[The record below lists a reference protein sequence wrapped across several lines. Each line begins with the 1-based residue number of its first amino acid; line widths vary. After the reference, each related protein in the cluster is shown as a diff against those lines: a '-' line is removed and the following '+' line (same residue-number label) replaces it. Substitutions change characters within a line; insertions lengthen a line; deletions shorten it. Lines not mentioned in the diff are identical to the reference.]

1 MESKEITSEIEDG
14 QSLTDQGNG
23 QAEIANSQSAIRNP
37 QSAIRGR
44 RHHRRRRLGR
54 QIFSKE
60 VLYPVLFA
68 IAIGAVLMWRLLN
81 GA

>member
-1 MESKEITSEIEDG
+1 MD
-14 QSLTDQGNG
+14 QTDLKNQKL
-23 QAEIANSQSAIRNP
+23 ETRN
-37 QSAIRGR
+37 QKLIFKLSIGR
-44 RHHRRRRLGR
+44 RHRRRRLGR

-68 IAIGAVLMWRLLN
+68 IAIGAVLVWRLLS

>member
-1 MESKEITSEIEDG
+1 MESKEITSTIEND

-23 QAEIANSQSAIRNP
+23 QAEITNSQSAIRNP
-37 QSAIRGR
+37 HSAIGR
-44 RHHRRRRLGR
+44 RHHRRRRLER

-68 IAIGAVLMWRLLN
+68 LAIGAVLVWRLFS
-81 GA
+81 GQ

>member
-1 MESKEITSEIEDG
+1 VESKEITSEIEDG

-23 QAEIANSQSAIRNP
+23 QTEIADSQSAIRNP

-44 RHHRRRRLGR
+44 RHRRRRLGR

-68 IAIGAVLMWRLLN
+68 IAIGAVLVWRLLS

>member
-1 MESKEITSEIEDG
+1 MDQTDLKNQKLETRNQKLISKLSI
-14 QSLTDQGNG
+14 
-23 QAEIANSQSAIRNP
+23 
-37 QSAIRGR
+37 GR
-44 RHHRRRRLGR
+44 RHHHRRLGR

-68 IAIGAVLMWRLLN
+68 IAIGAILAWRLFN